1 MSSPGIKSDEDSF
14 VTLWVG
20 KGKMLDREGKS
31 GPETNMET
39 KVLL

>member
-20 KGKMLDREGKS
+20 KGKMLDRAGTL

-39 KVLL
+39 KVLM